1 MCAKKVELKTR
12 PTDQDVTTF
21 LAGLEENRR
30 AECETLITLMQQ
42 ETGAPPTLWG
52 SIVGFGEY
60 HYRYAS
66 GREGDW
72 FLTGFAVRKNAL
84 TLYIMAGFEQYDN
97 LMQTLGRYT
106 TGKSCLYLKRL
117 SDVDLEVV
125 RELVRQSVA
134 HLRASN
140 PM

>member
-1 MCAKKVELKTR
+1 M
-12 PTDQDVTTF
+12 
-21 LAGLEENRR
+21 
-30 AECETLITLMQQ
+30 
-42 ETGAPPTLWG
+42 
-52 SIVGFGEY
+52 VGFGDY

-72 FLTGFAVRKNAL
+72 FLTGFASRKNAL
-84 TLYIMAGFEQYDN
+84 TVYITAGFEQYAP
-97 LMQTLGRYT
+97 LMQKLGRYT

-134 HLRASN
+134 HMRAN
-140 PM
+140 YPTPIA